1 MKILLLTLSFL
12 AVVSCK
18 KENAETIQNNSVTD
32 NVMIN
37 KSSEQS
43 NDPMTSIEDI
53 KKEYAAINNL
63 LSAKQLDSTKFT
75 YNCNEKEGEVVLYY
89 ENKDLRMVKDSY
101 AEHSHFSSSTKYYVK
116 NNSVFFIFKEETVW
130 NFDEGGTPEK
140 PETKDEINEKRI
152 YILNDKAIQCLEKNY
167 TIRSIGNNKNPDSV
181 PNKETK
187 CDIAELIKNY
197 NLILKNKD
205 RKGEINCL

>member
-1 MKILLLTLSFL
+1 MKILFFTLNFL
-12 AVVSCK
+12 AIVSCK
-18 KENAETIQNNSVTD
+18 KESTGNIQNNSGTD
-32 NVMIN
+32 NATIN
-37 KSSEQS
+37 KVSEKS
-43 NDPMTSIEDI
+43 NDTITSIEDI
-53 KKEYAAINNL
+53 KKEYATVNNL

-75 YNCNEKEGEVVLYY
+75 YNCDEKEGEVILYY
-89 ENKDLRMVKDSY
+89 ENKDLRMIKDSY

-140 PETKDEINEKRI
+140 PETKDDINEKRI
-152 YILNDKAIQCLEKNY
+152 YVLNNKAIQCLEKNY
-167 TIRSIGNNKNPDSV
+167 TIRSKGNNRNPDSI

-187 CDIAELIKNY
+187 CDIAELMKNY

>member
-12 AVVSCK
+12 AIVSCK
-18 KENAETIQNNSVTD
+18 KENAETIQNNSGID
-32 NVMIN
+32 NVTIN
-37 KSSEQS
+37 KSSETL
-43 NDPMTSIEDI
+43 NDSITSIEDI
-53 KKEYAAINNL
+53 KKEYAAVNNL

-75 YNCNEKEGEVVLYY
+75 YNCDEKEGEVVLYY
-89 ENKDLRMVKDSY
+89 ENKDLRMVKDFY

-116 NNSVFFIFKEETVW
+116 NNKVFFIFKEETEW

-140 PETKDEINEKRI
+140 PETKDDINEKRI
-152 YILNDKAIQCLEKNY
+152 YVLHDKAIQCLEKNY
-167 TIRSIGNNKNPDSV
+167 TIRSKGNNKNPDSV

-187 CDIAELIKNY
+187 CNISGLMKNY
-197 NLILKNKD
+197 HLILKNKD